1 MAASRRTRQSFRS
14 QARRSPQLRRALRR
28 LARRLRTLRRER
40 GLTQEEAAH
49 RAGVDAK
56 HFQEI
61 EAGRIN
67 VTMATLLGVAGAF
80 SIPLSELLQGV

>member
-1 MAASRRTRQSFRS
+1 MAASRRARQSFRS
-14 QARRSPQLRRALRR
+14 QARRSPQLRRGLRR
-28 LARRLRTLRRER
+28 LARRLRALRRER

-67 VTMATLLGVAGAF
+67 VTMATLLGIAGAF
-80 SIPLSELLQGV
+80 GMSLSELLQGV